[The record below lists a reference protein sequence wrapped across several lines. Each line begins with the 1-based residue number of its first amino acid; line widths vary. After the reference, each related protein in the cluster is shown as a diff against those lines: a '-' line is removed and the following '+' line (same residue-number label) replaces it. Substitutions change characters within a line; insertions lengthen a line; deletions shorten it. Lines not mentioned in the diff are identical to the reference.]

1 MHKIPLTQPQ
11 RELISEYYSLPFTR
25 VILNKSERKNIW
37 EDFKKDRRIVNYT
50 SFENICPALFAE
62 LQKAT
67 SSGRNIQSAV
77 LSECVYAQTL
87 ANQFNLNKFNNYLI
101 NKVWIDDDILS
112 LIQSYGLY
120 PRYLYRNNEGS
131 RILIQAGG
139 NNGVDSALI
148 SVSDKNIFSI
158 EFKEPGAKTSE
169 ADLPKYRE
177 DGYLCITDK
186 FSEKYPQFIGMVNE
200 QIEKRMNFFES
211 QGRNINDFEP
221 YNVQVAVTDNYS
233 GKKFADVICTE
244 DDEGY
249 LAMIPANQAYLWSNV
264 QGEIRP
270 AGRNPYRVWTKGK
283 LLQYL
288 HEKGAVI
295 SKDQVTMSVNN
306 IIMSSPRGGTGIS
319 RYKIN
324 SLFFVRAENTKII
337 DDKVVFK
344 FHDIWQLNPTISA
357 KMFFSKL
364 DTSKVKD
371 YYIG

>member
-177 DGYLCITDK
+177 DG
-186 FSEKYPQFIGMVNE
+186 
-200 QIEKRMNFFES
+200 
-211 QGRNINDFEP
+211 
-221 YNVQVAVTDNYS
+221 
-233 GKKFADVICTE
+233 
-244 DDEGY
+244 
-249 LAMIPANQAYLWSNV
+249 
-264 QGEIRP
+264 
-270 AGRNPYRVWTKGK
+270 
-283 LLQYL
+283 
-288 HEKGAVI
+288 
-295 SKDQVTMSVNN
+295 
-306 IIMSSPRGGTGIS
+306 
-319 RYKIN
+319 
-324 SLFFVRAENTKII
+324 
-337 DDKVVFK
+337 
-344 FHDIWQLNPTISA
+344 
-357 KMFFSKL
+357 
-364 DTSKVKD
+364 
-371 YYIG
+371 